1 ITSRDQEVALLK
13 SLLSSLERE
22 LGNAQ
27 RDLDNHKSIFAPI
40 RRLPDDLLLC
50 IFKFASHR
58 IVNQLSTPSHA
69 PWALLRVCHSWR
81 NTALTSPTLWS
92 V

>member
-1 ITSRDQEVALLK
+1 SRDQEVTLLK
-13 SLLSSLERE
+13 SLLSILERE
-22 LGNAQ
+22 LDNAQ
-27 RDLDNHKSIFAPI
+27 CDLDNHKSIFAPI

-58 IVNQLSTPSHA
+58 IANQLSTPSHA
-69 PWALLRVCHSWR
+69 PWVLLRVCHSWR
-81 NTALTSPTLWS
+81 NIALTSPTLWS